1 VACAW
6 ESRPGCAGARGFAV
20 GRAAAVERHAVQGRE
35 RGTQRPA
42 CAGGNT
48 GAGSAA
54 AAGAR
59 DSAAAQ
65 GHRLARSALP
75 GA

>member
-6 ESRPGCAGARGFAV
+6 ELRSGCAGARGFAV
-20 GRAAAVERHAVQGRE
+20 GRAVAVERRAVQGRGH
-35 RGTQRPA
+35 GTQRPA
-42 CAGGNT
+42 CVGGNV
-48 GAGSAA
+48 GVGSAT

-75 GA
+75 SA